1 MRFLTTLILLLLGT
15 GLLTAREPLYVVNGN
30 IVTTI
35 DDIPHED
42 IESIDVLPADEE
54 TIAKWGTEAS
64 EGVIIVTLRYDTP
77 ATFSHEGYTN
87 YTSYLANHTKWSN
100 NNPAERVSLRIA
112 VDAQGVVT
120 IDEVLDSTS
129 RQFLKCVTRAISKAP
144 RWSPAQRNGEPVPS
158 IHLVNLKLPANKE
171 LPIEY
176 GVILR

>member
-1 MRFLTTLILLLLGT
+1 MRIAVTLLTLLLGST
-15 GLLTAREPLYVVNGN
+15 LWAQQPLYVVNGRAVES
-30 IVTTI
+30 IEG
-35 DDIPHED
+35 IPQED
-42 IESIDVLPADEE
+42 IESIDVLPADED
-54 TIAKWGTEAS
+54 TIAVWGLAAS
-64 EGVIIVTLRYDTP
+64 EGVIMVRLKFDTP

-100 NNPAERVSLRIA
+100 NTPAERVSLRIA